1 VRLEALPSLSASE
14 ERALVLRFQ
23 AGDRDA
29 AGRLVAS
36 QLRWLRREALRRA
49 RVAPRTSWEDLAA
62 AGALAFLEAL
72 PSFDVDR
79 GVRLWTHVRRPVEAA
94 MAAEVAAW
102 TGPMA
107 VPGTSFRK
115 TARAVRETGSDGAA
129 ASASAKAT
137 GRQAGATFE
146 AVRAV
151 KLWTSSEALAERI
164 GGAGRVAGAVPV
176 TWQAPRVQADPVV
189 RLVVRLALQSLPVR
203 QRRVLELTV
212 SAEPGVRLSDVAAA
226 EVLRVSRHTV
236 ARDRRVALM
245 TLREVL
251 GEDFREHLYVRPR
264 ARSRG
269 PLDLAA

>member
-1 VRLEALPSLSASE
+1 VRLEATASLSVTE

-23 AGDRDA
+23 AGNREA
-29 AGRLVAS
+29 AERLVSS
-36 QLRWLRREALRRA
+36 QLRWLRREAVRRA
-49 RVAPRTSWEDLAA
+49 RVVPRTSWADLVG
-62 AGALAFLEAL
+62 AGTLAFLEAL

-107 VPGTSFRK
+107 VPDTSFRK

-129 ASASAKAT
+129 ATASAKVTA
-137 GRQAGATFE
+137 RQDGATFE

-151 KLWTSSEALAERI
+151 KLWASSEALAERI
-164 GGAGRVAGAVPV
+164 GGAGRVAGALPV
-176 TWQAPRVQADPVV
+176 TCREPRVQTDPVV
-189 RLVVRLALQSLPVR
+189 RVVVSLALQSLPVR
-203 QRRVLELTV
+203 QCRVLELTV
-212 SAEPGVRLSDVAAA
+212 TAEPGVRLSDVAAA

-236 ARDRRVALM
+236 ARDRRVALE

-251 GEDFREHLYVRPR
+251 GEDFRQHLYVRPR